1 MATRYEPRGSQAE
14 YEPGSRERVPRN
26 LLGIRSVQEMSQR
39 ESVALIAAM
48 RRMIDETRDD
58 QRFTAEDVKRMH
70 EIWLGEIYVWAG
82 EYRQVNMQ
90 KGGFMFAAANQVP
103 RLMRDWEQ
111 GPLRQFTP
119 CRFQDIDEQANA
131 MALVHA
137 ELILIHPFR
146 DGNGRCARVLASLM
160 GFQAGLPGLDFRGIR
175 GEKKCRYIAAVHA
188 ALVRDYEPMT
198 EVFRSVIKRTRR

>member
-1 MATRYEPRGSQAE
+1 MATRYEPHGPQAE

-26 LLGIRSVQEMSQR
+26 LLGIRSVREMAQR

-70 EIWLGEIYVWAG
+70 RIWLGEIYVWAG
-82 EYRQVNMQ
+82 EYRQVNLQ
-90 KGGFMFAAANQVP
+90 KSGFMFAAADQVP
-103 RLMRDWEQ
+103 RLMREWEQ

-119 CRFQDIDEQANA
+119 CRSPDIDEQARA
-131 MALVHA
+131 MAVVHA

-175 GEKKCRYIAAVHA
+175 GEKKRRYVAAVHA
-188 ALVRDYEPMT
+188 ALGRDYDPMT